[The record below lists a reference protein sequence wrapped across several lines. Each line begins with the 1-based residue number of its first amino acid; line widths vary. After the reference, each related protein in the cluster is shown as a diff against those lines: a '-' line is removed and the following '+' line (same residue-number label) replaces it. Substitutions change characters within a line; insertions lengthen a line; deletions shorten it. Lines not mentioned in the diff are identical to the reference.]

1 MQGLTD
7 SETVADRERQ
17 GPSDSGFLYP
27 EASSFKGPQGPHG
40 DAGRGLCA
48 HISPPRPGSTSPNA
62 APSPAPSWNLS
73 LQYNRVLEF
82 IKNQLNAFKLKS
94 VFLNQTPIKKI
105 EILTTFIDVERMTLL
120 LEDAVENAVEVN
132 LGIYNLMPEN
142 LFIPCSWCPACSK
155 LCAQTKEGKRREEL
169 CLWTQLYICK

>member
-94 VFLNQTPIKKI
+94 VFL
-105 EILTTFIDVERMTLL
+105 